1 MSSIDKG
8 VEKVVHEM
16 GRNIRV
22 ERKGNTIYGYS
33 NGEVVFTLADR
44 YGWITKEEQDAV
56 KRQIRSYDSRK
67 VRERALELERARL
80 ENLRKESINK
90 VKSTISSKILEIN
103 QEKQKDTALI
113 DKVNSSYNLISSK
126 VESISKISSLL
137 DISSLKNEINILK
150 DEAFKTSQKVLS
162 EYNALTTQ
170 INNYNRRVSDSMS
183 TVEAERLNG
192 EVKKLKTAVNTKFD
206 CSFEAEK
213 TNKELDLLIKNTKE
227 IASFIKDLEKYSK
240 GFGDTALVAKES
252 INTIKN
258 IKISSVKD
266 VEQIAL
272 VIESG
277 LEAIK
282 TTIAVEKREEN
293 LKSLLEIEGKIASC
307 KQIRDIEVEGT
318 YEAIE
323 YRLKIVNEATDVIEK
338 FNSLSNKEFTT
349 CSNERI
355 NAVISRAT
363 DVIKGVDA
371 NEAVYKEM
379 KSLVTEYKE
388 IIQKDSLE
396 VKNYEEYLEYKNK
409 LIEYGV
415 DSKDIPAF
423 NYQEYKKVKD
433 QLTTMITVEKRNQQ
447 RTNMYLTNIETTKI
461 MTEMGYELFATSGDK
476 NGLVVE
482 SLFTKKGYDGV
493 VWQIVVLADGSF
505 NRRLLGVNKG
515 DTQTSVEYIKEV
527 AKELDE
533 SNESIEFLK
542 RFNESTGS
550 NVLVNKAVEYNSKEV
565 ENEIMKNGYH
575 YLKGE
580 ALNNYNQRV
589 KDEANTATAKKQ
601 GFNVKATLVTVTKG
615 NQVKNS
621 ATNLQQSLKKSMAMS
636 I

>member
-90 VKSTISSKILEIN
+90 VKSTISSKILDIN

-137 DISSLKNEINILK
+137 DISSLKNEINTLK
-150 DEAFKTSQKVLS
+150 DEALKTSQKVLS

-192 EVKKLKTAVNTKFD
+192 EVKKLKTTVNTKFD

-213 TNKELDLLIKNTKE
+213 TNKELDLIIKNTKE